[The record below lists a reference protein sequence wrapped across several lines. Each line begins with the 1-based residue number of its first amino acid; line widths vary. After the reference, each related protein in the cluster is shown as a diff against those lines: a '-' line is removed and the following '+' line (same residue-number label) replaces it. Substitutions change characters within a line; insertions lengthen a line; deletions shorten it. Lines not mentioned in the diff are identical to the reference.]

1 MAKRKTNQTVKPT
14 PTSVRAVNKILSKK
28 VPLKCKNVKQKQY
41 ATLIKER
48 EIVICSGPAGVGKSY
63 VAIAVAIQLL
73 QDNAAS
79 YKKILIIT
87 PAVEA
92 EENLGFLP
100 GDLKEKLAP
109 YLASSFDIVDKLVS
123 KAKRIELEESEEL
136 IGEALGFIRGKSID
150 DSILIVEEAQNMS
163 PSQMKTL
170 LTRIGYGSKFIISGD
185 MDQSDRY
192 DSVEKTGLYDAM
204 HRHSNIPELGFFE
217 FDENDIVRNPLIT
230 KIVNNYKN
238 LDKD

>member
-1 MAKRKTNQTVKPT
+1 MAKRQANTNTVK
-14 PTSVRAVNKILSKK
+14 ANIYEVNKILPKK
-28 VPLKCKNVKQKQY
+28 ITLKCKNVKQKQY
-41 ATLIKER
+41 VNLIKER
-48 EIVICSGPAGVGKSY
+48 EIIICAGPAGVGKSY
-63 VAIAVAIQLL
+63 IAIAAAIQLL
-73 QDNAAS
+73 QDTTTS

-100 GDLKEKLAP
+100 GNLKEKLAP
-109 YLASSFDIVDKLVS
+109 YLASSFDIVDKLIS
-123 KAKRIELEESEEL
+123 KENRLKLEESEEL

-150 DSILIVEEAQNMS
+150 NSILIVEEAQNMS
-163 PSQMKTL
+163 ASQMKTL

-192 DSVEKTGLYDAM
+192 DSIEKTGLYDAM
-204 HRHSNIPELGFFE
+204 NRHRNIEELGFFE

-230 KIVNNYKN
+230 KMVNNYKKS
-238 LDKD
+238 DKDE